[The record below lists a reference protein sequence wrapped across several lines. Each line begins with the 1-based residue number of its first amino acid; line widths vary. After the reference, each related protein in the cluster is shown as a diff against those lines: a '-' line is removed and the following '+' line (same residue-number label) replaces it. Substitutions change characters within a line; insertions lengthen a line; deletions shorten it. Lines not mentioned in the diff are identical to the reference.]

1 MSNII
6 DFENEKINRA
16 LRIRTGILDY
26 LYLR

>member
-6 DFENEKINRA
+6 DFENEKINRD